1 MSARASH
8 CSTDRYDYKSIA
20 MAEEELKRIIR
31 LRIYD
36 TFIPVRVPQ
45 EEEPLYRKDADLIN
59 ELLNLYF
66 ANFKDKKPDKEII
79 FYAMIDLG
87 LRLQKERQRND
98 TKSYDKVMLEL
109 TGEIENIL
117 SDEDM

>member
-1 MSARASH
+1 M
-8 CSTDRYDYKSIA
+8 DRYDSNAIV
-20 MAEEELKRIIR
+20 MAEEELKRTIR

-36 TFIPVRVPQ
+36 TSIPVGVPQ

-87 LRLQKERQRND
+87 LRLQKELQRND
-98 TKSYDKVMLEL
+98 TKSYDEAMSEL
-109 TGEIENIL
+109 TGEIESL
-117 SDEDM
+117 LADSDKDK

>member
-1 MSARASH
+1 
-8 CSTDRYDYKSIA
+8 
-20 MAEEELKRIIR
+20 MAEEEQKRTIR

-45 EEEPLYRKDADLIN
+45 EEEPLYRRDADLIN

-87 LRLQKERQRND
+87 LRLQKELQRND
-98 TKSYDKVMLEL
+98 TKSYDDAMKEL
-109 TGEIENIL
+109 TAEIENLL
-117 SDEDM
+117 SEKDE